1 LTRPSALFFGT
12 HRRSNYKSVAL
23 LLLLAAALLAQ
34 AAVAQSP
41 PITSTI
47 DSRTTEAFPS
57 SSDSDDALLS
67 LPDSPGFISSSLAP
81 ADPPSKSITFQA
93 PPPLGKG
100 VSAGD
105 LDKYIQPGVQV
116 PSLRRGDKL
125 LLGFRDIVSPISVLG
140 WVTSAGW
147 EQLINGSPNYG
158 TNSNAFAQRFGAAVV
173 RDSSE
178 GFFTDAIMSNV
189 FNQDPRYYK
198 MGKGHR
204 LAHRLIYAATRPLIT
219 RTDSGR
225 TTVNLA
231 YLTGNLAGAAL
242 TQAYYPSVNHG
253 PVQVL
258 ETFGGSLG
266 GGAFSFCMA
275 EFLDDALNN
284 FHLRKSQ

>member
-1 LTRPSALFFGT
+1 LTRPSALVLGT
-12 HRRSNYKSVAL
+12 HRRSSCKSVAL
-23 LLLLAAALLAQ
+23 LLLLAAALLAP

-47 DSRTTEAFPS
+47 DSRTIEAFPS
-57 SSDSDDALLS
+57 SSEDTLLS
-67 LPDSPGFISSSLAP
+67 LPDSPGFISSSLAAA
-81 ADPPSKSITFQA
+81 ADPPSDSMTFQA
-93 PPPLGKG
+93 PSPPSGKG

-105 LDKYIQPGVQV
+105 LNKYIQPGVQV

-125 LLGFRDIVSPISVLG
+125 LLGFREIVSPISVLG

-158 TNSNAFAQRFGAAVV
+158 TNGKAFAQRLGAAVA
-173 RDSSE
+173 RDTSE

-189 FNQDPRYYK
+189 FNEDPRYYK
-198 MGKGHR
+198 MGKGHH

-253 PVQVL
+253 PIQVL

-266 GGAFSFCMA
+266 GGAFSFCIA
-275 EFLDDALNN
+275 EFWDDALNN
-284 FHLRKSQ
+284 FHFRKSQ